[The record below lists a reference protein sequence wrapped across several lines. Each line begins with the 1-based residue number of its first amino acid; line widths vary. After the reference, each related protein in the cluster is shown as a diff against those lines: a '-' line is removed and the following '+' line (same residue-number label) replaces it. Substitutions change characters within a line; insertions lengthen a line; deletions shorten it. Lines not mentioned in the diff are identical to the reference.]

1 MKTEI
6 PSPPKIEK
14 KTSKETM
21 FVSITTILVVGFL
34 LGVVASAFVF
44 YQQTANLLDH
54 VKIES
59 VVISVNETS
68 IMQTFFKELDRRG
81 INITEALIKNGNQ
94 NNTTS

>member
-1 MKTEI
+1 MENKI

-14 KTSKETM
+14 KMSKETM
-21 FVSITTILVVGFL
+21 FVSITTILVLGFL

-44 YQQTANLLDH
+44 FQQAENLLDH

-81 INITEALIKNGNQ
+81 INITEALNNGNKT
-94 NNTTS
+94 NTTS

>member
-6 PSPPKIEK
+6 PPPPKMEK

-68 IMQTFFKELDRRG
+68 IMQTFFKEMDRRG
-81 INITEALIKNGNQ
+81 INITEALKNGNQ
-94 NNTTS
+94 TNTTS